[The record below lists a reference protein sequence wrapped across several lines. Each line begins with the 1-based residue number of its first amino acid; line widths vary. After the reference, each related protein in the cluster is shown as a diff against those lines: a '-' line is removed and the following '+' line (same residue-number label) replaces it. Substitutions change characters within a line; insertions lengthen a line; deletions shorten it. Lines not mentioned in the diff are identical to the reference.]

1 MVLILHKYVIVRLK
15 CEQILFFAQKKNTK
29 ENKIKNALKVQ
40 IEIILHV
47 KV

>member
-1 MVLILHKYVIVRLK
+1 MVLILHKYVIDSNVNKFSSLHR
-15 CEQILFFAQKKNTK
+15 KKNTK

>member
-1 MVLILHKYVIVRLK
+1 MSLTKMWTNSLS
-15 CEQILFFAQKKNTK
+15 FFAQKKNTK